1 METGY
6 SEKLRRIEHRLIA
19 GPGHLD
25 QQIRRSVVEGGE
37 SGDDILDNYV
47 DKVRHHAYKIVDG
60 DIEALKAAGWSE
72 DQIYELSI
80 CAAFGAAK
88 HRLDVG
94 LRAIEQ
100 ARTGEPDVSAG
111 SPTERA

>member
-1 METGY
+1 METRY
-6 SEKLRRIEHRLIA
+6 SEKLRRIEDRLIA
-19 GPGHLD
+19 GPGQLD
-25 QQIRRSVVEGGE
+25 QLIRRSVVEGGE
-37 SGDDILDNYV
+37 SGDDILDAYV

-88 HRLDVG
+88 HRLDAG

-100 ARTGEPDVSAG
+100 ARTGPPYLSAG
-111 SPTERA
+111 APTGRA